1 MNENLNFEVKVLLSE
16 IYKILNLPIVVTN
29 LENNEDDVIN
39 EEN

>member
-1 MNENLNFEVKVLLSE
+1 MNEDLNFEVKVLLSE
-16 IYKILNLPIVVTN
+16 IYKILNLPIVVTS

>member
-16 IYKILNLPIVVTN
+16 IYKILNLPIVVDG